1 MQSLR
6 PATDHGSAPMRSGK
20 AKPWRTIDIHCHC
33 MVPEANA
40 MVLKATGIPGG
51 GETPNANAHVNAL
64 TKSIQ
69 PQRGKIDFPKLTD
82 LDTRLADMD
91 RDGIDVQ
98 VISPYPGHFVYAAPP
113 EVARDSCH
121 MVNDHIAGMVAKHPD
136 RLMGMGTVPLQDPG
150 MAVAELNRT
159 VKELGFRGVELCTNV
174 RGVDLTRAGL
184 EKFFARV
191 EELGVMIFLHPSGTS
206 LVGRMEDHYFP
217 NTIGHPLDSALCV
230 GHLVF
235 DGYLERFPELKI
247 CIAHGGGYI
256 PGYWGR
262 FDHAFAHRE
271 DCRVTIKKKPSEY
284 LKKLYFDTV
293 VFDERELKH
302 LIEIWGADHIMLG
315 TDYPFDMAEPD
326 PVGLLGRIKGVSKK
340 DMALVAGGNAARLL
354 GLPACRSTAS
364 NHFGGGAF
372 HVLNHIKDM
381 KHGFCSEI
389 REHMD
394 VISSDKKTVGKV
406 DHLEGTDKIKLT
418 KQSSPDGQHHHF
430 IPVSWVD
437 HVDQH
442 VHLNKSG
449 ADVTSHWQHGR
460 Q

>member
-1 MQSLR
+1 
-6 PATDHGSAPMRSGK
+6 
-20 AKPWRTIDIHCHC
+20 
-33 MVPEANA
+33 

-91 RDGIDVQ
+91 RDGIDMQ

-121 MVNDHIAGMVAKHPD
+121 MVNDHIAGLVAKHPD

-150 MAVAELNRT
+150 MAVAELERT
-159 VKELGFRGVELCTNV
+159 VNELGFRGVELCTNV

-191 EELGVMIFLHPSGTS
+191 EELGVMIFLHPFGTS

-235 DGYLERFPELKI
+235 DGYLERFPETENLHR
-247 CIAHGGGYI
+247 AWRRLS

-262 FDHAFAHRE
+262 FDHALAHRE
-271 DCRVTIKKKPSEY
+271 DCRVNIKKPPSEY

-293 VFDERELKH
+293 VFDEREL
-302 LIEIWGADHIMLG
+302 E
-315 TDYPFDMAEPD
+315 TFDRD
-326 PVGLLGRIKGVSKK
+326 LGRRSYHARHRLSVRHGRTRPGR
-340 DMALVAGGNAARLL
+340 LPRPCQGRQRQGHGAGGGRQCRAAAR
-354 GLPACRSTAS
+354 PAATKSLRLTPRCRALSRRARFISWAFRKHETWPILRRSGNIWTSFRRTRRRSARST
-364 NHFGGGAF
+364 
-372 HVLNHIKDM
+372 I
-381 KHGFCSEI
+381 
-389 REHMD
+389 
-394 VISSDKKTVGKV
+394 
-406 DHLEGTDKIKLT
+406 
-418 KQSSPDGQHHHF
+418 
-430 IPVSWVD
+430 
-437 HVDQH
+437 
-442 VHLNKSG
+442 
-449 ADVTSHWQHGR
+449 
-460 Q
+460 

>member
-1 MQSLR
+1 MLFQCKVCG
-6 PATDHGSAPMRSGK
+6 PATDHGSTPSRAGK

-51 GETPNANAHVNAL
+51 GDTPNANAHVNEL

-82 LDTRLADMD
+82 LATRLAEMD
-91 RDGIDVQ
+91 RTGI
-98 VISPYPGHFVYAAPP
+98 
-113 EVARDSCH
+113 
-121 MVNDHIAGMVAKHPD
+121 
-136 RLMGMGTVPLQDPG
+136 
-150 MAVAELNRT
+150 AVAELDRT

-191 EELGVMIFLHPSGTS
+191 EELGVMIFLHPFGTS

-235 DGYLERFPELKI
+235 DGYLERFPGLKI

-284 LKKLYFDTV
+284 LKKLYYDTV

-326 PVGLLGRIKGVSKK
+326 PVGLLI
-340 DMALVAGGNAARLL
+340 
-354 GLPACRSTAS
+354 
-364 NHFGGGAF
+364 
-372 HVLNHIKDM
+372 
-381 KHGFCSEI
+381 
-389 REHMD
+389 
-394 VISSDKKTVGKV
+394 
-406 DHLEGTDKIKLT
+406 
-418 KQSSPDGQHHHF
+418 
-430 IPVSWVD
+430 
-437 HVDQH
+437 
-442 VHLNKSG
+442 
-449 ADVTSHWQHGR
+449 
-460 Q
+460 

>member
-1 MQSLR
+1 MLFQCKACG
-6 PATDHGSAPMRSGK
+6 PATDHGSAPKRTGK
-20 AKPWRTIDIHCHC
+20 ARPRRTIDIHCHC

-40 MVLKATGIPGG
+40 MVLKATGIAGG

-82 LDTRLADMD
+82 LETRLADMD

-121 MVNDHIAGMVAKHPD
+121 MVNDHIAAMVAKHPD
-136 RLMGMGTVPLQDPG
+136 RLMGMGTVPLQDPD
-150 MAVAELNRT
+150 MALAELNRT
-159 VKELGFRGVELCTNV
+159 VKDLGFRGVELCTNV

-191 EELGVMIFLHPSGTS
+191 EELGVMIFLHPFGTS

-271 DCRVTIKKKPSEY
+271 DCRVTIRKKPSEY

-302 LIEIWGADHIMLG
+302 LIDIWGADHIMLG

-326 PVGLLGRIKGVSKK
+326 PVGLLGSIKGVSKV

-354 GLPACRSTAS
+354 GLPADPGSA
-364 NHFGGGAF
+364 A
-372 HVLNHIKDM
+372 
-381 KHGFCSEI
+381 
-389 REHMD
+389 
-394 VISSDKKTVGKV
+394 
-406 DHLEGTDKIKLT
+406 
-418 KQSSPDGQHHHF
+418 
-430 IPVSWVD
+430 
-437 HVDQH
+437 
-442 VHLNKSG
+442 
-449 ADVTSHWQHGR
+449 
-460 Q
+460 

>member
-1 MQSLR
+1 MLFQCKACG
-6 PATDHGSAPMRSGK
+6 PATDHGSAPKRSGK
-20 AKPWRTIDIHCHC
+20 AKKPWRTIDIHCHC

-64 TKSIQ
+64 TRSIQ

-121 MVNDHIAGMVAKHPD
+121 MVNNHIAGMVAKHPD

-150 MAVAELNRT
+150 MAVAELKRT
-159 VKELGFRGVELCTNV
+159 VKEFGFRGVELCTNV

-191 EELGVMIFLHPSGTS
+191 EELGVMIFLHPFGTS

-230 GHLVF
+230 GHWSSTAISSDSRTEDLHRPWRR
-235 DGYLERFPELKI
+235 L
-247 CIAHGGGYI
+247 I

-271 DCRVTIKKKPSEY
+271 DCRVTITKKPSDY
-284 LKKLYFDTV
+284 LKKL
-293 VFDERELKH
+293 
-302 LIEIWGADHIMLG
+302 
-315 TDYPFDMAEPD
+315 
-326 PVGLLGRIKGVSKK
+326 
-340 DMALVAGGNAARLL
+340 
-354 GLPACRSTAS
+354 
-364 NHFGGGAF
+364 
-372 HVLNHIKDM
+372 
-381 KHGFCSEI
+381 
-389 REHMD
+389 
-394 VISSDKKTVGKV
+394 
-406 DHLEGTDKIKLT
+406 
-418 KQSSPDGQHHHF
+418 
-430 IPVSWVD
+430 
-437 HVDQH
+437 
-442 VHLNKSG
+442 
-449 ADVTSHWQHGR
+449 
-460 Q
+460 

>member
-1 MQSLR
+1 MLFQCKACG
-6 PATDHGSAPMRSGK
+6 PATDHGSAPKRSGK
-20 AKPWRTIDIHCHC
+20 AKRWRTIDIHCHC

-150 MAVAELNRT
+150 MAVTELNRT

-191 EELGVMIFLHPSGTS
+191 EELGVMIFLHPFGTS

-217 NTIGHPLDSALCV
+217 NTVGHPLDSALCV

-293 VFDERELKH
+293 VFDERELKTSDRDLGRRSH
-302 LIEIWGADHIMLG
+302 HARHRLSVRHGGTGSGRLARPDQGRQQEGHGAG
-315 TDYPFDMAEPD
+315 GGWQCRAA
-326 PVGLLGRIKGVSKK
+326 VGLAGRRMIDGLATIS
-340 DMALVAGGNAARLL
+340 AAVRFMSPTIYGYETWLL
-354 GLPACRSTAS
+354 PNRSRNTWTS
-364 NHFGGGAF
+364 SRRTRRR
-372 HVLNHIKDM
+372 
-381 KHGFCSEI
+381 SEKSTI
-389 REHMD
+389 WKEPTR
-394 VISSDKKTVGKV
+394 SS
-406 DHLEGTDKIKLT
+406 
-418 KQSSPDGQHHHF
+418 
-430 IPVSWVD
+430 
-437 HVDQH
+437 
-442 VHLNKSG
+442 
-449 ADVTSHWQHGR
+449 
-460 Q
+460 

>member
-1 MQSLR
+1 M
-6 PATDHGSAPMRSGK
+6 
-20 AKPWRTIDIHCHC
+20 
-33 MVPEANA
+33 NA
-40 MVLKATGIPGG
+40 D
-51 GETPNANAHVNAL
+51 VNAL
-64 TKSIQ
+64 TGASSGSAA
-69 PQRGKIDFPKLTD
+69 RSTFPKLTD
-82 LDTRLADMD
+82 LDTGLADMD

-98 VISPYPGHFVYAAPP
+98 VIPPYPDDFVYAAPP

-150 MAVAELNRT
+150 MAVTELNRT

-191 EELGVMIFLHPSGTS
+191 EELGVMIFLHPFGTS

-217 NTIGHPLDSALCV
+217 NTIGHPLRFRAV
-230 GHLVF
+230 RRAPGF

-271 DCRVTIKKKPSEY
+271 DCRVTIKKQPSEY

-326 PVGLLGRIKGVSKK
+326 PVGLLGRVKGVSKE

-354 GLPACRSTAS
+354 GSPADA
-364 NHFGGGAF
+364 
-372 HVLNHIKDM
+372 
-381 KHGFCSEI
+381 
-389 REHMD
+389 
-394 VISSDKKTVGKV
+394 
-406 DHLEGTDKIKLT
+406 
-418 KQSSPDGQHHHF
+418 
-430 IPVSWVD
+430 
-437 HVDQH
+437 
-442 VHLNKSG
+442 
-449 ADVTSHWQHGR
+449 
-460 Q
+460 